1 MSELLNY
8 VLTLALIFFTF
19 SIFLSYR
26 SSKKEERISN
36 ALVAEKIFIYLSCI
50 LGHGFLV
57 YRNDFSL
64 AHTKVFVLSMIVVA
78 SITLLSHFVYFL
90 EPVLWHIIAM
100 LHLSGTLILHRLNT
114 DLAMKQNLYG
124 LIGFVLICFIGLFI
138 NKFKYLDKLTWLYI
152 VLAIGLLLIANK
164 SQYGA
169 KNWFEIGGLSFQPS
183 EFVKI
188 IFAFHLASVFNKK
201 YNFINLVLGSVVSL
215 ILILILVYQRDLG
228 SALLFFALY
237 MVLSYMY
244 SQKRLLTLLQISAL
258 VGGSLFAYQ
267 LFSHVRVRV
276 LAWLDP
282 FAYIDYQGYQITQ
295 GLFAIANGKWLGA
308 GLGSGMPKQVPV
320 VTSDFIYAAIAEEL
334 GSIYGIFLLV
344 LFLFMVIIL
353 ISQSQKTNDTFKA
366 YVGVGI
372 TTMLGFQGFLIVG
385 GVVKLL
391 PLTGVTLP
399 FISYGGTSLISSM
412 LMVGTVEAISK
423 SRNRHAKKMYRAH
436 TLFSLK
442 IAMSGLYSILISFFL
457 FFLLFQSDEIELNP
471 ANKRL
476 EVIKDGILRGSI
488 YSNDGLVL
496 AYTKEE
502 DGKLVRN
509 YPYQEM
515 FSHVIGY
522 SQIGSTG
529 LEKYMEVDLL
539 NGHYH
544 FINTLKNNIL
554 GTRKEGSDLITTLD
568 YELQK
573 IAYDSLEGK
582 KGAVIAI
589 EPSTGKILAM
599 VSKPDFDPNT
609 IEEIFDSIINDAD
622 NAPLL
627 NRATNGVYPPGSTF
641 KTLTALAYLH
651 EHGDNF
657 DYFCK
662 GSDIFSDKV
671 INCYGNTAHGRVDL
685 ESAFA
690 KSCNTAFA
698 KMGEEIHLSTLQE
711 LCNQVLF
718 NTELPYD
725 YGYKSSSF
733 ILLDQISD
741 ELMAETVIGQGETLM
756 SPLHNAMLIAAIAN
770 GGQLMKPYLVDQIV
784 SANDSVYKKYLPET
798 AATLFSTEDT
808 SIIKEYMKA
817 VVNEGTGE
825 KLKSDAYQAAGKTG
839 AAENPFGD
847 THAWFV
853 GFAPYDRP
861 EIAVC
866 IIVEN
871 AGSSSSNSVPIAKLL
886 FDQYLT
892 K

>member
-8 VLTLALIFFTF
+8 VLTLALIFFTL

-26 SSKKEERISN
+26 SSKKEGNASN
-36 ALVAEKIFIYLSCI
+36 SLFAEKIFIYLSCI

-57 YRNDFSL
+57 YSNDFSL
-64 AHTKVFVLSMIVVA
+64 VHMKVFVLSMIAVV
-78 SITLLSHFVYFL
+78 SITFLSHYVYFL

-100 LHLSGTLILHRLNT
+100 LHLTGTLILHRLNT
-114 DLAMKQNLYG
+114 ELAMKQNLYG
-124 LIGFVLICFIGLFI
+124 LIGFVAICFIGLFI

-152 VLAIGLLLIANK
+152 VLSIGLLLIANK

-169 KNWFEIGGLSFQPS
+169 KNWFELGGISFQPS

-188 IFAFHLASVFNKK
+188 IFAFHLASVFNRK
-201 YNFINLVLGSVVSL
+201 YNFINLVLGSVVSFV
-215 ILILILVYQRDLG
+215 LILILVYQRDLG

-244 SQKRLLTLLQISAL
+244 SQKRVLTLLQVSAL
-258 VGGSLFAYQ
+258 LGGSLIAYQ

-276 LAWLDP
+276 LAWIDP
-282 FAYIDYQGYQITQ
+282 FTYIDNQGYQITQ
-295 GLFAIANGKWLGA
+295 SLFAISNGKWLGA

-334 GSIYGIFLLV
+334 GSVYAIFLLL
-344 LFLFMVIIL
+344 LFLFMIIIM

-366 YVGVGI
+366 YVGAGI

-385 GVVKLL
+385 GVIKLL

-423 SRNRHAKKMYRAH
+423 SKNRHLKKMYRTH
-436 TLFSLK
+436 TLLSLK
-442 IAMSGLYSILISFFL
+442 LIMTGIYSVLISFFL
-457 FFLLFQSDEIELNP
+457 VFLLFQSDTLELNS

-476 EVIKDGILRGSI
+476 EVIKDGIQRGSI
-488 YSNDGLVL
+488 FSNDGLVL
-496 AYTKEE
+496 AYTEE
-502 DGKLVRN
+502 KDGKLERH
-509 YPYQEM
+509 YPYNEM

-529 LEKYMEVDLL
+529 LEKYLEVELL

-544 FINTLKNNIL
+544 FLNMLKNNIL
-554 GTRKEGSDLITTLD
+554 GTRKEGSDLMTTLD
-568 YELQK
+568 VDLQK
-573 IAYDSLEGK
+573 IAYESLEGK

-599 VSKPDFDPNT
+599 VSKPDYDPNE
-609 IEEIFDSIINDAD
+609 IQSIFDTIINDSE

-641 KTLTALAYLH
+641 KMLTALAYLH

-685 ESAFA
+685 KTAFA
-690 KSCNTAFA
+690 ESCNTAFA
-698 KMGEEIHLSTLQE
+698 KMGEEIRLSTLQE

-733 ILLDQISD
+733 ILLEQISD
-741 ELMAETVIGQGETLM
+741 ELMAETVIGQGETL
-756 SPLHNAMLIAAIAN
+756 
-770 GGQLMKPYLVDQIV
+770 
-784 SANDSVYKKYLPET
+784 
-798 AATLFSTEDT
+798 
-808 SIIKEYMKA
+808 
-817 VVNEGTGE
+817 
-825 KLKSDAYQAAGKTG
+825 
-839 AAENPFGD
+839 
-847 THAWFV
+847 
-853 GFAPYDRP
+853 
-861 EIAVC
+861 
-866 IIVEN
+866 
-871 AGSSSSNSVPIAKLL
+871 
-886 FDQYLT
+886 
-892 K
+892 